1 MKELR
6 KLKLGDWLNMAYPL
20 LIGIISILCTIYF
33 KFDYKVKGM
42 KDVLTSVITF
52 TSIVIAFYTSMYGIL
67 ITIKDSKIM
76 REIKKHHV
84 NGIFKYQLY
93 ESLFF
98 SFLILILSIILQ
110 ISINYSGKTEK
121 WLFYIWMFSI
131 GYFIGSTYR
140 IISLLLRIIFV
151 DDSKKNSGY
160 KEKSNEQR
168 REQYNEINNGNDR
181 FINQLQN
188 KK

>member
-1 MKELR
+1 MKEL
-6 KLKLGDWLNMAYPL
+6 KELKLGDWISMLYPL
-20 LIGIISILCTIYF
+20 LLGLFSILCTIYF
-33 KFDYKVKGM
+33 KFNYKVKGM

-110 ISINYSGKTEK
+110 ISINYSGKIEK

-151 DDSKKNSGY
+151 DDSKSNLNY
-160 KEKSNEQR
+160 KEKSDEQR
-168 REQYNEINNGNDR
+168 QKQYTEINKGNDR
-181 FINQLQN
+181 FVNQLKN